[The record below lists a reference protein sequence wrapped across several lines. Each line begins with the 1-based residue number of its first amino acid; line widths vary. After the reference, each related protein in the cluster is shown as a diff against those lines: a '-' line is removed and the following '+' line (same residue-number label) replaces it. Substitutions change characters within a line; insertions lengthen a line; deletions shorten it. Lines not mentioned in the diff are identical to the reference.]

1 MIPTVVRWV
10 GGLAAAWLAAGLLNA
25 GALAASPTATN
36 HVVRLNGRGAHVV
49 LPTEPFRGLTNA
61 TIECWAR
68 WDGFGSTRR
77 LFNYGGPMRDLSL
90 GSRGWNQLTLVIGDA
105 QEGLQWLDV
114 PNALTLSRW
123 THIAALTGEGGMRWV
138 VNGVLQGPKRAYQGS
153 FASAL
158 AEGRCVLG
166 GTVTEGERG
175 TTFRGAVDDFRVW
188 DRVRTEAEIRRDMWR
203 SVSLSDGEPGLV
215 FVVDGEPG
223 GAPLDLREGA
233 EVVTEEPPGEQ
244 FLKAHAP
251 AAPANRTPGL
261 PDGPSSL
268 SGLSF
273 VAGLLAAFCLI
284 HALLFAFQRT
294 ARNHLYFALIS
305 GVGALM
311 STPIFGLN
319 ELGRHGIPYL
329 ALLVSRLLTVLFD
342 SNRRP
347 LPASWTEIALVV
359 VVIQVA
365 DHLSGLIPRWVTVPA
380 QLVGFA
386 LVAVC
391 AVRGIGIAVAAWK
404 ARLEGSRTI
413 GIALGALILLSGV
426 SVQIP
431 GFGGLTFS
439 QLGVALFFG
448 ATSVHLAKG
457 FAMTNRRLEEHTG
470 ELTRSNLQL
479 RVANEEIMRQRQQL
493 AAAKEVAEA
502 ASRAK
507 SRFLASMS
515 HELRTPL
522 NAIIGYSEMLAEE
535 APEMGAPAL
544 VPDLEKIRTAARHQ
558 LLLINDILD
567 LSKIEAD
574 KMVLSRSTFPV
585 EALVKEVAGMV
596 EPLVAKHQNQ
606 LEVVCPPGVGEM
618 TSDKTRL
625 CQVLFNLLSNAA
637 KFTERGRIT
646 LSVRVIA
653 RSESDPA
660 PSKGAE
666 TTAPEEIGFS
676 VSDTGIGMTP
686 EQVQHLFQ
694 AFNQVTPSTHATYGG
709 TGLGLAISQRFA
721 RLMGGDITVS
731 TEPAR
736 GSTFVVR
743 LPRVA
748 PAEKPSS

>member
-1 MIPTVVRWV
+1 LFKERMSRV
-10 GGLAAAWLAAGLLNA
+10 GGLAAAWLAGGLLIA
-25 GALAASPTATN
+25 GALAATPMATN

-49 LPTEPFRGLTNA
+49 LPTEPFRDLTNA
-61 TIECWAR
+61 TIECWVR

-77 LFNYGGPMRDLSL
+77 LFNYGGPMRDLSI
-90 GSRGWNQLTLVIGDA
+90 GSRGGNQLTMVIGDA
-105 QEGLQWLDV
+105 AKGLQWLDV
-114 PNALTLSRW
+114 PNSLTLGRW
-123 THIAALTGEGGMRWV
+123 THVAALTGEGGMRWC
-138 VNGVLQGPKRAYQGS
+138 VNGVLQGPVKSYGGS

-158 AEGRCVLG
+158 AEGQCFLG
-166 GTVTEGERG
+166 GTVTDGERG
-175 TTFRGAVDDFRVW
+175 TTFWGAVDDFRVW
-188 DRVRTEAEIRRDMWR
+188 DRVRTVDEIRRDMWR
-203 SVSLSDGEPGLV
+203 SVSVSDGEPGLV

-223 GAPLDLREGA
+223 GASLDLREGA
-233 EVVTEEPPGEQ
+233 EVVTEEPPGDQ
-244 FLKAHAP
+244 FLKGRAP
-251 AAPANRTPGL
+251 EEASNRKPGL
-261 PDGPSSL
+261 SDGPSSL

-319 ELGRHGIPYL
+319 ELGRHGVPFL

-342 SNRRP
+342 PNRRP
-347 LPASWTEIALVV
+347 LPALWTQVALIV
-359 VVIQVA
+359 VVIQVLN
-365 DHLSGLIPRWVTVPA
+365 HISSRMPWWMVMPA
-380 QLVGFA
+380 QFIGF
-386 LVAVC
+386 VVVVVC
-391 AVRGIGIAVAAWK
+391 AVRGVGIAVAAWK
-404 ARLEGSRTI
+404 ARLEGSRSI
-413 GIALGALILLSGV
+413 GVGLAALILLSGV

-457 FAMTNRRLEEHTG
+457 FAMTNRRLEEHAG
-470 ELTRSNLQL
+470 ELMRSNVQL
-479 RVANEEIMRQRQQL
+479 RVANDEIMRQRQQL
-493 AAAKEVAEA
+493 AEAKEVAEA

-535 APEMGAPAL
+535 APEIGAPAL
-544 VPDLEKIRTAARHQ
+544 IPDLEKIRTAARHQ

-585 EALVKEVAGMV
+585 EGLVSEIAGMV
-596 EPLVAKHQNQ
+596 EPLVSKHQNQ
-606 LEVVCPPGVGEM
+606 LTVVCPPGLGEM

-646 LSVRVIA
+646 LSVGVFPRNA
-653 RSESDPA
+653 SDLA
-660 PSKGAE
+660 PSGSTE
-666 TTAPEEIGFS
+666 TTSPEDIEFS

-686 EQVQHLFQ
+686 EQVKNLFQ
-694 AFNQVTPSTHATYGG
+694 AFNQVAPSTHAKYGG

-731 TEPAR
+731 TEPDR
-736 GSTFVVR
+736 GSTFVVH

-748 PAEKPSS
+748 PGDKPSS